1 MTARRRRIFPK
12 AFIDQFGK
20 ELAVNEASSPLRVIS
35 GSGLCRHYF
44 IKGFALS
51 FQGRNAIANGR
62 KRIAV
67 FGHFGLAADRTVTRN
82 NNGLVRY
89 HREICLRGLD
99 HSIEASASR
108 IVDEWIVSVPPS
120 VAGVEDI
127 SFNKTSRDI
136 AIGVTR
142 TVIFERNGSAIEAE
156 RLVGVEYVSRNRA
169 YRRWRKSEV
178 PIFYSRAGGKVFPG
192 IFVSGNSR
200 ARGVHPLVAVGVIE
214 VPMRVDQMFD
224 RIGTKIA

>member
-12 AFIDQFGK
+12 AFVNQFGK
-20 ELAVNEASSPLRVIS
+20 ELAVNETSSPLRVIS
-35 GSGLCRHYF
+35 GSGLCHYYF

-51 FQGRNAIANGR
+51 FEGRNAIANGR

-67 FGHFGLAADRTVTRN
+67 FGHFGLAADRTVSRN

-89 HREICLRGLD
+89 HREICLRGLN

-108 IVDEWIVSVPPS
+108 IVDEWVVSVPPS

-127 SFNKTSRDI
+127 SFNKISRDI

-142 TVIFERNGSAIEAE
+142 TVIFERNGRAIKAE
-156 RLVGVEYVSRNRA
+156 RLVGVEHISRNRA
-169 YRRWRKSEV
+169 RGRSRESEIPILDSRCRGKMLLRVLVRHDRRT
-178 PIFYSRAGGKVFPG
+178 G
-192 IFVSGNSR
+192 
-200 ARGVHPLVAVGVIE
+200 
-214 VPMRVDQMFD
+214 
-224 RIGTKIA
+224 